1 MSDNIDDLLK
11 QLGFTEEDAV
21 VLEQAKTVE
30 EWVNTVSYAE
40 DLDYMPSDFALEFVT
55 FIKMV
60 NGEEGEENV
69 TPVLHLKIFD
79 QVAGGEDRIANMIHR
94 GAAKTTIMEYLF
106 LYLGVYG
113 GVLPK
118 FGKIEVAIYLS
129 DSIDNGVKSM
139 LKNLDFR

>member
-11 QLGFTEEDAV
+11 QLGFTEEDTV

-94 GAAKTTIMEYLF
+94 GAAKTTIMEYVF
-106 LYLGVYG
+106 LYLGV
-113 GVLPK
+113 
-118 FGKIEVAIYLS
+118 
-129 DSIDNGVKSM
+129 
-139 LKNLDFR
+139 